1 MEFSSNQPI
10 YLQVATWLEQ
20 QILEGKY
27 QIGHKIPGVRDLAVN
42 LIVSTRTV
50 QNAVNQLVTRGLI
63 VTKRGQGN
71 FVTEDAAKIDIIRLN
86 KKMRVTQEY
95 INEIMHVAQ
104 AQEILGLIASA
115 IKEYEDERTRRDNV
129 TG

>member
-20 QILEGKY
+20 RILEGKY
-27 QIGHKIPGVRDLAVN
+27 PIGHKIPGVRDLAVY

-50 QNAVNQLVTRGLI
+50 QNAVNQLVTSGLI
-63 VTKRGQGN
+63 ITKRGQGN
-71 FVTEDAAKIDIIRLN
+71 FVTEDATKIDDIKLD
-86 KKMRVTQEY
+86 KKMRITQEY

-104 AQEILGLIASA
+104 AQEIPDLVANVM
-115 IKEYEDERTRRDNV
+115 KEYEDTRTRRDHV

>member
-27 QIGHKIPGVRDLAVN
+27 PIGHKIPGVRDLAVH

-50 QNAVNQLVTRGLI
+50 QNAVNQLVTSGLI
-63 VTKRGQGN
+63 ITKRGQGN
-71 FVTEDAAKIDIIRLN
+71 FVTEDATKIDDIKLD
-86 KKMRVTQEY
+86 KKMRITQEY

-104 AQEILGLIASA
+104 VQEIPDLVANA
-115 IKEYEDERTRRDNV
+115 MKEYEDTRTRRDHV

>member
-27 QIGHKIPGVRDLAVN
+27 PIGHKIPGVRDLAVH

-50 QNAVNQLVTRGLI
+50 QNAVNQLVTSGLI
-63 VTKRGQGN
+63 ITKRGQGN
-71 FVTEDAAKIDIIRLN
+71 FVTEDATKIDNIKLN
-86 KKMRVTQEY
+86 KKMRITQEY

-104 AQEILGLIASA
+104 AQEIPDLVANA
-115 IKEYEDERTRRDNV
+115 MKEYEGARARRNNV

>member
-104 AQEILGLIASA
+104 VQEIPGLIASA

>member
-104 AQEILGLIASA
+104 VQEIPGLIASA
-115 IKEYEDERTRRDNV
+115 IKEHEDERTRRDNV

>member
-71 FVTEDAAKIDIIRLN
+71 FVTEDATKIDMIKSN
-86 KKMRVTQEY
+86 KKMHVTQEY
-95 INEIMHVAQ
+95 INEIMHVVQ
-104 AQEILGLIASA
+104 VQEIPGLIASA

>member
-1 MEFSSNQPI
+1 MEFSSNQPV

-27 QIGHKIPGVRDLAVN
+27 PIGHKIPGVRDLAVH

-50 QNAVNQLVTRGLI
+50 QNAVNQLVTSGLI
-63 VTKRGQGN
+63 ITKRGQGN
-71 FVTEDAAKIDIIRLN
+71 FVTEDATKIDDIKLD
-86 KKMRVTQEY
+86 KKMRITQEY

-104 AQEILGLIASA
+104 AQEIPDLVANA
-115 IKEYEDERTRRDNV
+115 MKEYEDTRTRRDHV

>member
-104 AQEILGLIASA
+104 VQEIPGLIASA
-115 IKEYEDERTRRDNV
+115 IKEFEDEQTRRGNV

>member
-71 FVTEDAAKIDIIRLN
+71 FVTEDATKIDMIKSN
-86 KKMRVTQEY
+86 KKMHVTQEY

-104 AQEILGLIASA
+104 VQEIPGLIASA
-115 IKEYEDERTRRDNV
+115 IKEYEDERTRRGNV

>member
-27 QIGHKIPGVRDLAVN
+27 PIGHKIPGVRDLAVY

-50 QNAVNQLVTRGLI
+50 QNAVNQLVTSGLI
-63 VTKRGQGN
+63 ITKRGQGN
-71 FVTEDAAKIDIIRLN
+71 FVTEDATKIDDIKLD
-86 KKMRVTQEY
+86 KKMRITQEY
-95 INEIMHVAQ
+95 INEIMHVSQ
-104 AQEILGLIASA
+104 AQEIPDLVANVM
-115 IKEYEDERTRRDNV
+115 KEYEDTRTRRDHV

>member
-95 INEIMHVAQ
+95 INEIMHVTQ
-104 AQEILGLIASA
+104 VQEIPGLIASA
-115 IKEYEDERTRRDNV
+115 IKEYEDEQTRRGNV

>member
-71 FVTEDAAKIDIIRLN
+71 FVTEDATKIDMIKSN
-86 KKMRVTQEY
+86 KKMYVTQEY

-104 AQEILGLIASA
+104 VQEIPGLIASA

>member
-104 AQEILGLIASA
+104 VQEIPGLIASA
-115 IKEYEDERTRRDNV
+115 IKEYEDEQTRRDNV

>member
-20 QILEGKY
+20 QILEEKY
-27 QIGHKIPGVRDLAVN
+27 PIGHKIPGVRDLAVH

-50 QNAVNQLVTRGLI
+50 QNAVNQLVTSGLI
-63 VTKRGQGN
+63 ITKRGQGN
-71 FVTEDAAKIDIIRLN
+71 FVTEDAAKIDDIKLD
-86 KKMRVTQEY
+86 KKMRITQEY

-104 AQEILGLIASA
+104 AQEIPDLVANA
-115 IKEYEDERTRRDNV
+115 MKEYEDTRTRRDHV

>member
-104 AQEILGLIASA
+104 VQEIPGLIASA
-115 IKEYEDERTRRDNV
+115 IKEYEDEQTRRGNV

>member
-20 QILEGKY
+20 QIFEGKY
-27 QIGHKIPGVRDLAVN
+27 PIGHKIPGVRDLAVH

-50 QNAVNQLVTRGLI
+50 QNAVNQLVTSGLI
-63 VTKRGQGN
+63 ITKRGQGN
-71 FVTEDAAKIDIIRLN
+71 FVTEDATKIDDIKLD
-86 KKMRVTQEY
+86 KKMRITQEY

-104 AQEILGLIASA
+104 AQEIPDLVANA
-115 IKEYEDERTRRDNV
+115 MKEYEDTRTRRDHV

>member
-20 QILEGKY
+20 RILEGKY
-27 QIGHKIPGVRDLAVN
+27 PIGHKIPGVRDLAVY

-50 QNAVNQLVTRGLI
+50 QNAVNQLVTSGLI
-63 VTKRGQGN
+63 ITKRGQGN
-71 FVTEDAAKIDIIRLN
+71 FVTEDATKIDDIKLY
-86 KKMRVTQEY
+86 KKMRITQEY

-104 AQEILGLIASA
+104 AQEIPDLVANVM
-115 IKEYEDERTRRDNV
+115 KEYEDTRTRRDHV

>member
-71 FVTEDAAKIDIIRLN
+71 FVTEDATKIDMIKSN
-86 KKMRVTQEY
+86 KKMHVTQEY

-104 AQEILGLIASA
+104 VQEIPGLIASA

>member
-71 FVTEDAAKIDIIRLN
+71 FVTEDATKIDMIKSN
-86 KKMRVTQEY
+86 KKMHVTQEY

-104 AQEILGLIASA
+104 AQEIPGLIASA

>member
-27 QIGHKIPGVRDLAVN
+27 PIGHKIPGVRDLAVY

-50 QNAVNQLVTRGLI
+50 QNAVNQLVTSGLI
-63 VTKRGQGN
+63 ITKRGQGN
-71 FVTEDAAKIDIIRLN
+71 FVTEDATKIDDIKLD
-86 KKMRVTQEY
+86 KKMRITQEY

-104 AQEILGLIASA
+104 AQEIPDLVANA
-115 IKEYEDERTRRDNV
+115 MKEYEDTRTRRDHV

>member
-71 FVTEDAAKIDIIRLN
+71 FVTEDATKIDIIKLN

-104 AQEILGLIASA
+104 VQEIPGLIASA

>member
-27 QIGHKIPGVRDLAVN
+27 PIGHKIPGVRDLAVH

-50 QNAVNQLVTRGLI
+50 QNAVNQLVTSGLI
-63 VTKRGQGN
+63 ITKRGQGN
-71 FVTEDAAKIDIIRLN
+71 FVTEDAAKIDDIKLD
-86 KKMRVTQEY
+86 KKMRITQEY

-104 AQEILGLIASA
+104 AQEIPDLVANA
-115 IKEYEDERTRRDNV
+115 MKEYEDTRTRRDHV